1 MPQFTVELRESIGDQ
16 HPYWETHQTR
26 IRIRADEMPY
36 NQRDIDALV
45 AQKAVAKIFGR
56 RLSLHVEHQAPGS
69 IIGDVYRPARW
80 PGDIAMWERADVG
93 RLSISIYR

>member
-1 MPQFTVELRESIGDQ
+1 MAQFTVVIRESIGNRE
-16 HPYWETHQTR
+16 PYWEERETR
-26 IRIRADEMPY
+26 IRIRADEMPQ

-45 AQKAVAKIFGR
+45 AQKAVAKLFGR
-56 RLSLHVEHQAPGS
+56 RVSLHVEHQAPGS
-69 IIGDVYRPARW
+69 IIGNGYRPARW